1 VVVSLVWTRNVSTPG
16 KHTRCCY
23 LLYTDYNLIVQD
35 MFQSMEGFGILHT
48 SNNSDSCS
56 CFISIRSEQLSE
68 QLVVLGPCVTCVVV
82 WMTASQYF
90 TPISK
95 MIIIFKYVYTLK
107 QKVFSICWD

>member
-1 VVVSLVWTRNVSTPG
+1 MVVSLVWTRNVSTPG

-82 WMTASQYF
+82 WMTAS
-90 TPISK
+90 
-95 MIIIFKYVYTLK
+95 
-107 QKVFSICWD
+107 